1 MKQGVVVQFNDLRLV
16 FAAINNARSF
26 TGVAQAAARTR
37 SLYASFKSY
46 DFHDDSQIEVNFRSR
61 PNRKAFNYSVNLVF
75 LAYFGDKPTE
85 NAAFWLIP
93 RTSTSPN
100 RLW

>member
-1 MKQGVVVQFNDLRLV
+1 MEQGVVVKFDDLRLV
-16 FAAINNARSF
+16 FAAVNNARSF

-46 DFHDDSQIEVNFRSR
+46 DFHDDSQIKVNFRSR

-75 LAYFGDKPTE
+75 LAYLGRKQ
-85 NAAFWLIP
+85 AKSAFFKLIP
-93 RTSTSPN
+93 QTST
-100 RLW
+100 